1 MDIHKPKP
9 WRGWREFMKEIGT
22 IVIGV
27 LIAIGAE
34 QAMEALHH
42 RAQARD
48 MAEKLRTESEE
59 NNPVVAYD
67 VQSLQAALAS
77 TDAVLAAL
85 TKGAGAAP
93 TLQRPDLYR
102 PADAA
107 WIAIRDSALMPIMP
121 KLLIDN
127 AWKVDATND
136 YVDGKMGEI
145 RQAADRAEAALAV
158 RQSTPDDAEL
168 GRTARLRLAELR
180 VDEAGLIGAMREFQQ
195 INDQM
200 LRGDRIDTAA
210 DLLRARAQGRK

>member
-1 MDIHKPKP
+1 MEIHKPKS
-9 WRGWREFMKEIGT
+9 WRGWSEFVKEIGT

-34 QAMEALHH
+34 QAVEALHH
-42 RAQARD
+42 RAQARE

-59 NNPVVAYD
+59 NRPVVAYD

-85 TKGAGAAP
+85 TKGAGAAAM
-93 TLQRPDLYR
+93 LQRPDLYR

-127 AWKVDATND
+127 AWKVDVTND
-136 YVDGKMGEI
+136 YLAGKMDEI

-158 RQSTPDDAEL
+158 RQSTPGDVEL

-180 VDEAGLIGAMREFQQ
+180 VEEAGLIGTMREFQQ

-200 LRGDRIDTAA
+200 LRGERIDTAA
-210 DLLRARAQGRK
+210 DLLKARARK